1 MKLCDFGF
9 ATALRGD
16 GAAYTDYVSTRWYR
30 SPELLVGDTAYGTPV
45 DIWAL
50 GCLGAELATGL
61 PLFPG
66 ESDLG
71 TLAHVVTTIGNL
83 PALQAGIFR
92 QNPLFRDE
100 AMPAAPHAAAA
111 SLAAKLPAADSQ
123 LVDLLNLCLICDPAR
138 RATTA
143 DLIAHPYFAEMR
155 RGFGEALKQRVRLDR
170 AEAAAAARQPIT
182 LTVAKAERS
191 GRGAGGGGGAPEEAP
206 EDTPADA
213 AVAEEAEGGFV
224 QAPIGQPRH
233 PEGGQATPPPS
244 GPAADGSSLPPLS
257 PRGDASRASPLHG
270 GQAAEAGTLQAP
282 RVPSV
287 QTAATAASAD
297 IQVGAEAATADRVS
311 GQGRGWTSGAVW
323 AVTTAEVSPMATTR
337 SSAAS
342 SADATS
348 AGPVS
353 PAEKLPG
360 LGVGPATGR
369 RRRDRGRRSG
379 RRSSSQ
385 HRDRGGRDRPKRAE
399 PRSQSRPVRQS
410 RQRGGRPGSP
420 GGAAPGGIAGHD
432 LTVASVASIR
442 SNMSADSFAS
452 DEGLASILGTAHSA
466 MGSLASVESAG
477 RMLGLGDGRGKGG
490 RSRSRARGWPH
501 GSDAAPRKASG
512 GDASGMGHDAE
523 EDDVY
528 EEEADAFLEEEE
540 EDEEEEE
547 EEQEEE
553 EVRARQVADRRRGRH
568 RPRAG
573 TARNRNARYPGVAG

>member
-1 MKLCDFGF
+1 MQAPAFQDIQALISDSYACETIIGEGAYGIVLRARHLSTGRVVAIKMFKETQEDELTRRTGLREMGVLRRLRHDNVVALLEAFTRGGRLFLVFEFVQRTVLDDLEASGSGLAPDLVRDVLWQLLCAVDFCHRSGIVHRDIKPENLLVSSGGVVKLCDFGF

-155 RGFGEALKQRVRLDR
+155 RG
-170 AEAAAAARQPIT
+170 
-182 LTVAKAERS
+182 
-191 GRGAGGGGGAPEEAP
+191 
-206 EDTPADA
+206 
-213 AVAEEAEGGFV
+213 
-224 QAPIGQPRH
+224 
-233 PEGGQATPPPS
+233 
-244 GPAADGSSLPPLS
+244 
-257 PRGDASRASPLHG
+257 
-270 GQAAEAGTLQAP
+270 
-282 RVPSV
+282 
-287 QTAATAASAD
+287 
-297 IQVGAEAATADRVS
+297 
-311 GQGRGWTSGAVW
+311 
-323 AVTTAEVSPMATTR
+323 
-337 SSAAS
+337 
-342 SADATS
+342 
-348 AGPVS
+348 
-353 PAEKLPG
+353 
-360 LGVGPATGR
+360 
-369 RRRDRGRRSG
+369 
-379 RRSSSQ
+379 
-385 HRDRGGRDRPKRAE
+385 
-399 PRSQSRPVRQS
+399 
-410 RQRGGRPGSP
+410 
-420 GGAAPGGIAGHD
+420 
-432 LTVASVASIR
+432 
-442 SNMSADSFAS
+442 NMSADSFAS

-490 RSRSRARGWPH
+490 RSRSRARGRPH

-553 EVRARQVADRRRGRH
+553 EGNQGQSR
-568 RPRAG
+568 
-573 TARNRNARYPGVAG
+573 